1 MGTTELKDEKQ
12 LNTSLRNN
20 QDEWQIKVKKSEIEL
35 NVTKEIKDKEIFELK
50 EQVRDLMF
58 FLEAKEKV
66 QESNFKDEIEEGDIV
81 VPESQAQGS
90 SRKISKELSA

>member
-1 MGTTELKDEKQ
+1 MKQ
-12 LNTSLRNN
+12 LTLRKLR
-20 QDEWQIKVKKSEIEL
+20 WQIPKGIEL

-90 SRKISKELSA
+90 SRKISKELSAKRKKK